1 MPQLN
6 VKGIKRVNEFAD
18 PEIIEQTEVTIFK
31 NFVLDKE
38 GGKAVKRGA
47 YKSYN
52 INSPSGGLVLRS
64 LHDVIDSAGANYLI
78 GQSGTIFQKSLDGTG
93 AWSSVKTGLTT
104 GLKTRI
110 ATYNNRFFVTNG
122 TDEVFETN
130 LTTAWDLELDRPN
143 VASVTTAHSSG
154 GSLGAPVRYRWML
167 VYVTN
172 KGEQSDISIP
182 IGHAIADNNDGDTT
196 SSTYRTVTLS
206 NLPVSSDTRVTG
218 RKLYRTEGDGTT
230 FYLLKYLDNTDTTFA
245 DSYAD
250 TVLDTSDYVA
260 LSNTPTKAQ
269 HLTIHKNRLFLAN
282 IVKKTINNVFGK
294 PAILPFILTPADNGS
309 SGISDGTYKYKFSY
323 LYDSGEE
330 SELSPEVSVLL
341 DKNSYAWTINF
352 TKVVI
357 TNIPQPYSG
366 ASDAYDPKVVKVRV
380 YRTNINGSTLYWLK
394 DLTTP
399 NSNSTTDADNTTLST
414 VYPKSGYGGAST
426 TALNSAVVFSEIDK
440 PAEFPA
446 LNIFQIFP
454 DDGDDIVGIFSE
466 EDGLLIFK
474 ENSICKLYTQ
484 GSPYNWR
491 LSKLYENR
499 GCDTVGTIAESPQG
513 YYFVNNKHVYRFPD
527 NLITPISMPVK
538 TTIEAAT
545 GRYHAE
551 YISSLSWFIL
561 SINGYLLVYD
571 EKLEAWYKFVTDS
584 TSADIRL
591 IAEKKHG
598 TYAGNILITDTHH
611 FTVLRYDT
619 TTSLDYDEGATPGAN
634 DREIVTVLATK
645 MFTVNDPNKLVR
657 PRKLFVSYKKKDG
670 QNVVHTITNP
680 DSGNAPTNTDSTNST
695 YANDYKRQRIVTD
708 GMTGTVIKT
717 CAKIKYTIQGAEEF
731 NALSLEYNVINRGSR
746 V

>member
-52 INSPSGGLVLRS
+52 TNNPSGGLVLRS

-78 GQSGTIFQKSLDGTG
+78 GQSGTVFQKSLDGTG
-93 AWSSVKTGLTT
+93 AWGSVKTGLTT

-143 VASVTTAHSSG
+143 VASVTTADSSG
-154 GSLGAPVRYRWML
+154 GSLDASARYRWML
-167 VYVTN
+167 VYITN
-172 KGEQSDISIP
+172 KGEQSDVSIP
-182 IGHAIADNNDGDTT
+182 IGHSKAADDGN
-196 SSTYRTVTLS
+196 STDATNKIVTLS

-230 FYLLKYLDNTDTTFA
+230 YYLLKYLDNIDTTFV
-245 DSYAD
+245 DKFAD
-250 TVLDTSDYVA
+250 TTLITSDFVT
-260 LSNTPTKAQ
+260 LHNTPTKAQ
-269 HLTIHKNRLFLAN
+269 HLAIHKNRLFLGN
-282 IVKKTINNVFGK
+282 ITKKTINNVFGK
-294 PAILPFILTPADNGS
+294 PAILPFIIAISDNGS
-309 SGISDGTYKYKFSY
+309 AGLNDGVYKYKFSF
-323 LYDSGEE
+323 LYGSGEE
-330 SELSPEVSVLL
+330 SELSPEVSITL
-341 DKNSYAWTINF
+341 DKNFYAWTLGN
-352 TKVVI
+352 TLVTI
-357 TNIPQPYSG
+357 TDIPQPRLG
-366 ASDAYDPKVVKVRV
+366 ASDTFDSEVTKIRV
-380 YRTNINGSTLYWLK
+380 YRTNPGGSIFYWLK
-394 DLTTP
+394 DMTP
-399 NSNSTTDADNTTLST
+399 SSTSYNITDIDNTTLST
-414 VYPKSGYGGAST
+414 AYPKSGYGGAST

-474 ENSICKLYTQ
+474 ENTICKLYTQ

-551 YISSLSWFIL
+551 YISSLSWFIFL
-561 SINGYLLVYD
+561 
-571 EKLEAWYKFVTDS
+571 
-584 TSADIRL
+584 
-591 IAEKKHG
+591 
-598 TYAGNILITDTHH
+598 
-611 FTVLRYDT
+611 
-619 TTSLDYDEGATPGAN
+619 
-634 DREIVTVLATK
+634 
-645 MFTVNDPNKLVR
+645 
-657 PRKLFVSYKKKDG
+657 
-670 QNVVHTITNP
+670 
-680 DSGNAPTNTDSTNST
+680 
-695 YANDYKRQRIVTD
+695 
-708 GMTGTVIKT
+708 
-717 CAKIKYTIQGAEEF
+717 
-731 NALSLEYNVINRGSR
+731 
-746 V
+746 